1 MNKIVGYR
9 KMLGHTQESM
19 AKEFKISK
27 QAYWSKENGQTQFSD
42 KEKQHFKNMLIP
54 LFPEIT
60 IDAIFFN

>member
-9 KMLGHTQESM
+9 KMLGFTQEQM

-42 KEKQHFKNMLIP
+42 KEKQLFKNMLIP
-54 LFPEIT
+54 LFPNIT
-60 IDAIFFN
+60 IDAIFFD